1 MSLFFII
8 FYDACESVVGFK
20 PIEAE
25 SSSDAMWKHVNSVL
39 TEEIQ
44 PAKGWK
50 SCSVI
55 SAAGMT
61 TAIEEFSQSL

>member
-1 MSLFFII
+1 LSLFFII

-25 SSSDAMWKHVNSVL
+25 SSSDAMWKHANSVFAGD
-39 TEEIQ
+39 IQ
-44 PAKGWK
+44 PAKGWE

-61 TAIEEFSQSL
+61 TAVQEFSQSL